1 MWQSLWGRDVGIQYR
16 GEEKVSRQKFDKV
29 RAGVTNEMG
38 TYDVASLIAES
49 GRGWAEP
56 EWGFP
61 KGRRNYHEK
70 DLLCALREFEE
81 ETGYDRS
88 SVVVVQNVQPL
99 EETFTG
105 SNFKSY
111 RHKYFLGHMRE
122 VGPVREDQHESSEVS
137 EMKWCTYA
145 ECMEHIR
152 PYNVEKKKVLAVLSN
167 INTLSSLKIVEPYL
181 DDLSLKEEAAMA
193 AIKISRDIYKLNVEQ
208 VKVTMNRIAGGEF
221 SEAAKQQ
228 AQEVLKPSVYRQID
242 KAVPVN
248 WQAEWIWAPG
258 AAHLPNAYVLAR
270 REIELAEKPAQAVMH
285 VAAKERYWLYIN
297 GEYVATYRADGLIVS
312 TPSGSTAYSL
322 SAGGPIVYPGN
333 DGQASDLASAGS

>member
-1 MWQSLWGRDVGIQYR
+1 MICRKDTLGYVDFIRGKYPIGDKCYLLNIFSEMTEREKESLLQRDFSEMWQSLWGRDVGIQYR

-38 TYDVASLIAES
+38 TYDVSSLIAES
-49 GRGWAEP
+49 GQGWAEP

-145 ECMEHIR
+145 ECVEHIR
-152 PYNVEKKKVLAVLSN
+152 PYNVEKKKVLAAVDDVLS
-167 INTLSSLKIVEPYL
+167 
-181 DDLSLKEEAAMA
+181 
-193 AIKISRDIYKLNVEQ
+193 R
-208 VKVTMNRIAGGEF
+208 
-221 SEAAKQQ
+221 
-228 AQEVLKPSVYRQID
+228 
-242 KAVPVN
+242 
-248 WQAEWIWAPG
+248 
-258 AAHLPNAYVLAR
+258 
-270 REIELAEKPAQAVMH
+270 
-285 VAAKERYWLYIN
+285 
-297 GEYVATYRADGLIVS
+297 
-312 TPSGSTAYSL
+312 YSL
-322 SAGGPIVYPGN
+322 YS
-333 DGQASDLASAGS
+333 